1 MDMPVV
7 GRGRVL
13 DELARLG
20 SEATAG
26 GGALVLVSGEA
37 GIGKTTMLS
46 CLAQLAG
53 ATGIPVL
60 AGRAA
65 ADEGAPAFW
74 PWLRVLG
81 QGQKL
86 GLSPTLLELGDG
98 PAAQARFVAAE
109 RTALALI
116 AAAAPCQRGRLVVGA
131 GRRHPPCTRTVHR
144 RRGEREASGVAVGPD
159 AGGQQLKDR
168 VGAQHTFDRGRV
180 GVFPG
185 RHIQVEQLTGAPVG
199 GQREGQLRLPPGR
212 AAAGWSWAA
221 RAAVSRNRPSS
232 SPSAVPRE
240 LSTSN
245 CVSAAAC

>member
-13 DELARLG
+13 DELARLA
-20 SEATAG
+20 SEAMAG
-26 GGALVLVSGEA
+26 GGVLVSGEA

-46 CLAQLAG
+46 CLARLAG

-60 AGRAA
+60 AGRAV

-109 RTALALI
+109 RTALALV
-116 AAAAPCQRGRLVVGA
+116 AAAAPVGLLVTLDDLQWA
-131 GRRHPPCTRTVHR
+131 DDATV
-144 RRGEREASGVAVGPD
+144 
-159 AGGQQLKDR
+159 QL
-168 VGAQHTFDRGRV
+168 
-180 GVFPG
+180 
-185 RHIQVEQLTGAPVG
+185 L
-199 GQREGQLRLPPGR
+199 
-212 AAAGWSWAA
+212 
-221 RAAVSRNRPSS
+221 
-232 SPSAVPRE
+232 
-240 LSTSN
+240 
-245 CVSAAAC
+245 